1 MHIHILGI
9 CGTFMTGIAT
19 LAQSLGHEVTGSDT
33 NFYPPMSNHLENMKI
48 EVTKNYGSSQLKNK
62 PDQVIV
68 GNVMTRGHEVIES
81 LLDSHIPF
89 TSGPQWLYEN
99 ILREKYVLAVTGTHG
114 KTTTTSMLSWILE
127 DNNYRPS
134 FLIGG
139 APRNFDSSARLTTS
153 EFFVIEGDEY
163 DSAFFDKRPKFIH
176 YHPKISIINNI
187 EFDHADIYND
197 LKEIIF
203 QFHQLIRLVP
213 SNGKIIYN
221 GDDKNTADL
230 IDFGRWCNAESY
242 GSHSDSEWKADFGS
256 RNNIEIYH
264 KDFDHYSSDWL
275 LKGSYNKENALS
287 AIIAA
292 NTIGISPD
300 KSLDSLKRFSGVKR
314 RFELLG
320 NFNGLVIYDDFA
332 HHPTS
337 IKKTLDD
344 IAELYPD
351 KNVSVSIELRSN
363 TMRRGIHNDHLMGFM
378 KPLNH
383 VTFLSSTEIAYQIKD
398 HADFN
403 EETMHVFDSPN
414 NLASHLLSEFNSDVV
429 HVFLSNADFMGAKE
443 QVMSTLRK
451 E

>member
-1 MHIHILGI
+1 
-9 CGTFMTGIAT
+9 MTGIAT

-33 NFYPPMSNHLENMKI
+33 NFYPPMSDHLENMKI
-48 EVTKNYGSSQLKNK
+48 EVTKHYRSSQLKNK

-68 GNVMTRGHEVIES
+68 GNIMTRGHEVIES
-81 LLDSHIPF
+81 LLDSNVPF

-99 ILREKYVLAVTGTHG
+99 ILREKYVIAVTGTHG

-127 DNNYRPS
+127 DNNFCPS

-139 APRNFDSSARLTTS
+139 APRDFDSSARLTAS
-153 EFFVIEGDEY
+153 KFFVIEGDEY

-176 YHPKISIINNI
+176 YHPKICIINNI
-187 EFDHADIYND
+187 EFDHADIYKD
-197 LKEIIF
+197 LNEIIF

-221 GDDKNTADL
+221 GNDKNTADL
-230 IDFGRWCNAESY
+230 IDFGRWCNTESY

-256 RNNIEIYH
+256 RDNIEIYH
-264 KDFDHYSSDWL
+264 NDFDHYSSDWL

-351 KNVSVSIELRSN
+351 KIISVSIELRSN
-363 TMRRGIHNDHLMGFM
+363 TMRQGIHNDHLLRFM
-378 KPLNH
+378 KPLKH
-383 VTFLSSTEIAYQIKD
+383 VTFLSSSEIASKISS
-398 HADFN
+398 HPDFDDK
-403 EETMHVFDSPN
+403 TMHVFDSPN
-414 NLASHLLSEFNSDVV
+414 NLASYLLSKFNSDVV
-429 HVFLSNADFMGAKE
+429 HVFLSNGDFMGAKE
-443 QVMSTLRK
+443 QVMSKLRK
-451 E
+451 K

>member
-1 MHIHILGI
+1 
-9 CGTFMTGIAT
+9 MTGIAT

-33 NFYPPMSNHLENMKI
+33 NFYPPMSDHLENMKI
-48 EVTKNYGSSQLKNK
+48 EVTKHYRSSQLKNK

-68 GNVMTRGHEVIES
+68 GNIMTRGHEVIES
-81 LLDSHIPF
+81 LLDSNIPF

-99 ILREKYVLAVTGTHG
+99 ILREKYVIAVTGTHG

-127 DNNYRPS
+127 DNNFCPS

-139 APRNFDSSARLTTS
+139 APRDFDSSARLTAS
-153 EFFVIEGDEY
+153 KFFVIEGDEY

-176 YHPKISIINNI
+176 YHPKICIINNI
-187 EFDHADIYND
+187 EFDHADIYKD
-197 LKEIIF
+197 LNEIIF

-221 GDDKNTADL
+221 SNDKNTADL
-230 IDFGRWCNAESY
+230 IDFGRWCNTESY

-256 RNNIEIYH
+256 RDNIEIYH
-264 KDFDHYSSDWL
+264 NDFDRYSSDWL

-351 KNVSVSIELRSN
+351 KIVSVSIELRSN
-363 TMRRGIHNDHLMGFM
+363 TMRRGIHNDHLLRFM
-378 KPLNH
+378 KPLKH
-383 VTFLSSTEIAYQIKD
+383 VTFLSSTEIVSKIRR
-398 HADFN
+398 HADFDD
-403 EETMHVFDSPN
+403 ETMHVFDSPN
-414 NLASHLLSEFNSDVV
+414 NLASYLLSKFNSDVV
-429 HVFLSNADFMGAKE
+429 HVFLSNGDFMGAKE
-443 QVMSTLRK
+443 QVMSKLRK
-451 E
+451 K

>member
-139 APRNFDSSARLTTS
+139 APRDFDSSARLTAS
-153 EFFVIEGDEY
+153 KFFVIEGDEY

-187 EFDHADIYND
+187 EFDHADIYKD

-230 IDFGRWCNAESY
+230 IDFRHWCNTESY

-256 RNNIEIYH
+256 RDNIEIYH
-264 KDFDHYSSDWL
+264 NDFDRYSSDWL

>member
-1 MHIHILGI
+1 
-9 CGTFMTGIAT
+9 
-19 LAQSLGHEVTGSDT
+19 
-33 NFYPPMSNHLENMKI
+33 MSNHLENMKI
-48 EVTKNYGSSQLKNK
+48 KVTKHYQSSQLKNK

-81 LLDSHIPF
+81 LLDSNIPF

-99 ILREKYVLAVTGTHG
+99 ILREKYVIAVTGTHG

-139 APRNFDSSARLTTS
+139 APRNFNSSARLTNS

-187 EFDHADIYND
+187 EFDHADIYKN

-230 IDFGRWCNAESY
+230 IDFGHWCNTESY
-242 GSHSDSEWKADFGS
+242 GSQSDCEWKADIIS
-256 RNNIEIYH
+256 KNNIEIHH

-320 NFNGLVIYDDFA
+320 NFNGLIIFDDFA

-344 IAELYPD
+344 IVGLYPG
-351 KNVSVSIELRSN
+351 KNISVSVEMLSN
-363 TMRRGIHNDHLMGFM
+363 TMRQGIHNDHLLGYL
-378 KPLNH
+378 KSLDH
-383 VTFLSSTEIAYQIKD
+383 VTFLSSNAIVSQIRS
-398 HADFN
+398 HTDFN
-403 EETMHVFDSPN
+403 NETMHVFDSPDD
-414 NLASHLLSEFNSDVV
+414 LTSHLFSMFNSDVV
-429 HVFLSNADFMGAKE
+429 HVFLSNGDFMGAKE
-443 QVMSTLRK
+443 AVMSRLRK

>member
-99 ILREKYVLAVTGTHG
+99 ILREKYVIAVTGTHG

-127 DNNYRPS
+127 DNNYHPS

-139 APRNFDSSARLTTS
+139 APRNFDSSARLTNS

-187 EFDHADIYND
+187 EFDHADIYKN

-221 GDDKNTADL
+221 GDEKNTVDL
-230 IDFGRWCNAESY
+230 IDLGHWCNKESY
-242 GSHSDSEWKADFGS
+242 GSSSDCEWRADIRS
-256 RNNIEIYH
+256 RNNIEIYQQ
-264 KDFDHYSSDWL
+264 DFDHYSSDWL

-320 NFNGLVIYDDFA
+320 NFNGLIIYDDFA

-351 KNVSVSIELRSN
+351 KNISVSIEMRSN
-363 TMRRGIHNDHLMGFM
+363 TMKQGIHNDHLLEFM
-378 KPLNH
+378 KPLKH
-383 VTFLSSTEIAYQIKD
+383 VTFLSSTEIASKIRSN
-398 HADFN
+398 ADFN
-403 EETMHVFDSPN
+403 GETMHVFDSPN

-429 HVFLSNADFMGAKE
+429 HVFLSNGDFMGAKE
-443 QVMSTLRK
+443 QVMSKLRK

>member
-264 KDFDHYSSDWL
+264 KDFDHYSSEWL

>member
-99 ILREKYVLAVTGTHG
+99 ILREKYVIAVTGTHG

-187 EFDHADIYND
+187 EFDHADIYKD

-213 SNGKIIYN
+213 NNGKIIYN

-230 IDFGRWCNAESY
+230 IDFGHWCNAESY

-320 NFNGLVIYDDFA
+320 KFNGLVIYDDFA

-414 NLASHLLSEFNSDVV
+414 NLASHLLSKFNSDVV

>member
-1 MHIHILGI
+1 M
-9 CGTFMTGIAT
+9 
-19 LAQSLGHEVTGSDT
+19 
-33 NFYPPMSNHLENMKI
+33 Y
-48 EVTKNYGSSQLKNK
+48 
-62 PDQVIV
+62 
-68 GNVMTRGHEVIES
+68 
-81 LLDSHIPF
+81 
-89 TSGPQWLYEN
+89 
-99 ILREKYVLAVTGTHG
+99 
-114 KTTTTSMLSWILE
+114 
-127 DNNYRPS
+127 
-134 FLIGG
+134 
-139 APRNFDSSARLTTS
+139 
-153 EFFVIEGDEY
+153 
-163 DSAFFDKRPKFIH
+163 KRQ
-176 YHPKISIINNI
+176 
-187 EFDHADIYND
+187 EFDHADIYKD

-230 IDFGRWCNAESY
+230 IDFGHWCNTESY
-242 GSHSDSEWKADFGS
+242 GSHPDSEWKADFGS
-256 RNNIEIYH
+256 RDNIEIYH
-264 KDFDHYSSDWL
+264 NDFDHYSSDWL

>member
-1 MHIHILGI
+1 
-9 CGTFMTGIAT
+9 MTGIAT
-19 LAQSLGHEVTGSDT
+19 LAQSLGHEITGSDT

-48 EVTKNYGSSQLKNK
+48 KVTKHYQSSQLKNK

-81 LLDSHIPF
+81 LLDSNIPF

-99 ILREKYVLAVTGTHG
+99 ILREKYVIAVTGTHG

-139 APRNFDSSARLTTS
+139 APRNFNSSARLTNS

-187 EFDHADIYND
+187 EFDHADIYKN

-230 IDFGRWCNAESY
+230 IDFGHWCNTESY
-242 GSHSDSEWKADFGS
+242 GSQSDCEWKADIIS
-256 RNNIEIYH
+256 KNNIEIHH

-320 NFNGLVIYDDFA
+320 NFNGLIIFDDFA

-344 IAELYPD
+344 IVGLYPG
-351 KNVSVSIELRSN
+351 KNISVSVEMLSN
-363 TMRRGIHNDHLMGFM
+363 TMRQGIHNDHLLGYL
-378 KPLNH
+378 KSLDH
-383 VTFLSSTEIAYQIKD
+383 VTFLSSNAIVSQIRS
-398 HADFN
+398 HTDFN
-403 EETMHVFDSPN
+403 NETMHVFDSPDD
-414 NLASHLLSEFNSDVV
+414 LTSHLFSMFNSDVV
-429 HVFLSNADFMGAKE
+429 HVFLSNGDFMGAKE
-443 QVMSTLRK
+443 AVISRLRK

>member
-99 ILREKYVLAVTGTHG
+99 ILREKYVIAVTGTHG

-127 DNNYRPS
+127 DNNYHPS

-139 APRNFDSSARLTTS
+139 APRNFDSSARLTNS

-187 EFDHADIYND
+187 EFDHADIYKN

-221 GDDKNTADL
+221 GDEKNTVDL
-230 IDFGRWCNAESY
+230 IDLGHWCNKESY
-242 GSHSDSEWKADFGS
+242 GSSSDCEWRADIRS
-256 RNNIEIYH
+256 RNNIEIYQQ
-264 KDFDHYSSDWL
+264 DFDHYSSDWL

-320 NFNGLVIYDDFA
+320 NFNGLIIYDDFA

-351 KNVSVSIELRSN
+351 KNISVSIEMRSN
-363 TMRRGIHNDHLMGFM
+363 TMKQGIHNDHLLEFM
-378 KPLNH
+378 KPLKH
-383 VTFLSSTEIAYQIKD
+383 VTFLSSTEIASKIRSN
-398 HADFN
+398 ADFN
-403 EETMHVFDSPN
+403 SETMHVFDSPN
-414 NLASHLLSEFNSDVV
+414 NLASHLLSEFNSDAV
-429 HVFLSNADFMGAKE
+429 HVFLSNGDFMGAKE
-443 QVMSTLRK
+443 QVISRLRK
-451 E
+451 G

>member
-33 NFYPPMSNHLENMKI
+33 NFYPPMSDHLENMKI
-48 EVTKNYGSSQLKNK
+48 EVTKHYGSSQLKNK

-68 GNVMTRGHEVIES
+68 GNIMTRGHEVIEN
-81 LLDSHIPF
+81 LLDSNIPF

-99 ILREKYVLAVTGTHG
+99 ILREKYVIAVTGTHG

-139 APRNFDSSARLTTS
+139 APRDFDSSARLTAS
-153 EFFVIEGDEY
+153 KFFVIEGDEY

-176 YHPKISIINNI
+176 YYPKISIINNI
-187 EFDHADIYND
+187 EFDHADIYKD
-197 LKEIIF
+197 LNEIIF

-221 GDDKNTADL
+221 GNDQNTADL
-230 IDFGRWCNAESY
+230 IDFGHWCNTESY

-256 RNNIEIYH
+256 RDNIEIYH
-264 KDFDHYSSDWL
+264 NDFDHYSSDWL

-351 KNVSVSIELRSN
+351 KIVSVSIELRSN
-363 TMRRGIHNDHLMGFM
+363 TMRRGIHNDNLLRFM
-378 KPLNH
+378 KPLKH
-383 VTFLSSTEIAYQIKD
+383 VTFLSSPEIASKIRR
-398 HADFN
+398 HNDFDD
-403 EETMHVFDSPN
+403 ETMHVFDSPN
-414 NLASHLLSEFNSDVV
+414 NLVSYLLSKFSSDVV
-429 HVFLSNADFMGAKE
+429 HVFLSNGDFMGAKE
-443 QVMSTLRK
+443 QVMSKLRK
-451 E
+451 K

>member
-1 MHIHILGI
+1 
-9 CGTFMTGIAT
+9 MTGIAT

-33 NFYPPMSNHLENMKI
+33 NFYPPMSDHLENMKI
-48 EVTKNYGSSQLKNK
+48 EVTKHYGSSQLKNK

-68 GNVMTRGHEVIES
+68 GNIMTRGHEVIES
-81 LLDSHIPF
+81 LLDSNIPF

-99 ILREKYVLAVTGTHG
+99 ILREKYVIAVTGTHG

-139 APRNFDSSARLTTS
+139 APRDFDSSARLTAS
-153 EFFVIEGDEY
+153 KFFVIEGDEY

-176 YHPKISIINNI
+176 YYPKISIINNI
-187 EFDHADIYND
+187 EFDHADIYKD
-197 LKEIIF
+197 LNEIIF

-221 GDDKNTADL
+221 GDDKNIADL
-230 IDFGRWCNAESY
+230 IDFGHWCNTESY

-256 RNNIEIYH
+256 RDNIEIYH
-264 KDFDHYSSDWL
+264 NDFDHYSSDWL
-275 LKGSYNKENALS
+275 LKGSYNKQNALS

-351 KNVSVSIELRSN
+351 KIVSVSIELRSN
-363 TMRRGIHNDHLMGFM
+363 TMRRGIHNDNLLRFM
-378 KPLNH
+378 KPLKH
-383 VTFLSSTEIAYQIKD
+383 VTFLSSPEIASKIRR
-398 HADFN
+398 HNDFDD
-403 EETMHVFDSPN
+403 ETMHVFDSPN
-414 NLASHLLSEFNSDVV
+414 NLVSYLLSKFSSDVV
-429 HVFLSNADFMGAKE
+429 HVFLSNGDFMGAKE
-443 QVMSTLRK
+443 QVMSKLRK
-451 E
+451 K

>member
-33 NFYPPMSNHLENMKI
+33 NFYPPMSNHLENMSI
-48 EVTKNYGSSQLKNK
+48 EVTKHYRSSQLKNK

-81 LLDSHIPF
+81 LLDSNIPF

-99 ILREKYVLAVTGTHG
+99 ILREKYVIAVTGTHG

-127 DNNYRPS
+127 DNNYHPS

-139 APRNFDSSARLTTS
+139 APRNFDSSARLTNS

-187 EFDHADIYND
+187 EYDHADIYKN

-221 GDDKNTADL
+221 GDDKNTVDL
-230 IDFGRWCNAESY
+230 IDFGRWCNTESY
-242 GSHSDSEWKADFGS
+242 GSNSDCEWKADIGS
-256 RNNIEIYH
+256 RDNIEIYH

-275 LKGSYNKENALS
+275 LKGSYNKDNALS

-320 NFNGLVIYDDFA
+320 NFNGLVIFDDFA

-351 KNVSVSIELRSN
+351 KNVSVSVEMCSN
-363 TMRRGIHNDHLMGFM
+363 TMRQGIHNDHLLGYL
-378 KPLNH
+378 KSLDH
-383 VTFLSSTEIAYQIKD
+383 VTFLSSNEIASQFRN

-403 EETMHVFDSPN
+403 DETMHVFDSPDD
-414 NLASHLLSEFNSDVV
+414 LTSHLFSMFNSDVV
-429 HVFLSNADFMGAKE
+429 HVFLSNGDFMGAKE
-443 QVMSTLRK
+443 TVMSRLRK

>member
-1 MHIHILGI
+1 
-9 CGTFMTGIAT
+9 MTGIAT
-19 LAQSLGHEVTGSDT
+19 LARSLGHEVTGSDT
-33 NFYPPMSNHLENMKI
+33 NFYPPMSNYLENMNI
-48 EVTKNYGSSQLKNK
+48 EVTKHYGSSQLKNK

-68 GNVMTRGHEVIES
+68 GNVMTRGHDVIES
-81 LLDSHIPF
+81 LLDSYIPF
-89 TSGPQWLYEN
+89 TSGPQWLNEN
-99 ILREKYVLAVTGTHG
+99 ILREKYVIAVTGTHG
-114 KTTTTSMLSWILE
+114 KTSTSSMLSWILE
-127 DNNYRPS
+127 DNNYHPS

-139 APRNFDSSARLTTS
+139 APRNFDSSARLTNS

-176 YHPKISIINNI
+176 YRPKIGVINNI
-187 EFDHADIYND
+187 EFDHADIYKN
-197 LKEIIF
+197 LKEITF
-203 QFHQLIRLVP
+203 QFHQLIRLIP

-221 GDDKNTADL
+221 GDDKNTVDL
-230 IDFGRWCNAESY
+230 IDFGHWCDTESY
-242 GSHSDSEWKADFGS
+242 GSRSDCEWRADIGS
-256 RNNIEIYH
+256 RNKIEIYH
-264 KDFDHYSSDWL
+264 KDFNHFSSDWL

-337 IKKTLDD
+337 IRKTLVD

-351 KNVSVSIELRSN
+351 KNVSVSIEMRSN
-363 TMRRGIHNDHLMGFM
+363 TMKQGIHNDHLLGFM
-378 KPLNH
+378 KSLKH
-383 VTFLSSTEIAYQIKD
+383 VTFLSSTDIVNQIKN

-403 EETMHVFDSPN
+403 DETMHAFDSPS
-414 NLASHLLSEFNSDVV
+414 NLVSHLLSALNSDVV
-429 HVFLSNADFMGAKE
+429 HVFLSNGDFMGAKE
-443 QVMSTLRK
+443 QVMSKLRK
-451 E
+451 K

>member
-1 MHIHILGI
+1 
-9 CGTFMTGIAT
+9 MTGIAT

-33 NFYPPMSNHLENMKI
+33 NFYPPMSDHLENMKI
-48 EVTKNYGSSQLKNK
+48 EVTKHYRSSQLKNK

-68 GNVMTRGHEVIES
+68 GNIMTRGHEVIES
-81 LLDSHIPF
+81 LLDSNIPF

-99 ILREKYVLAVTGTHG
+99 ILREKYVIAVTGTHG

-127 DNNYRPS
+127 DNNFCPS

-139 APRNFDSSARLTTS
+139 APRDFDSSARLTAS
-153 EFFVIEGDEY
+153 KFFVIEGDEY
-163 DSAFFDKRPKFIH
+163 DRAFFDKRPKFIH
-176 YHPKISIINNI
+176 YHPKICIINNI
-187 EFDHADIYND
+187 EFDHADIYKD
-197 LKEIIF
+197 LNEIIF

-221 GDDKNTADL
+221 SNDKNTADL
-230 IDFGRWCNAESY
+230 IDFGRWCNTESY

-256 RNNIEIYH
+256 RDNIEIYH
-264 KDFDHYSSDWL
+264 NDFDRYSSDWL

-351 KNVSVSIELRSN
+351 KIISVSIELRSN
-363 TMRRGIHNDHLMGFM
+363 TMRRGIHNDHLLRFM
-378 KPLNH
+378 KPLKH
-383 VTFLSSTEIAYQIKD
+383 VTFLSSTTEIASKISS
-398 HADFN
+398 HTDFDDKA
-403 EETMHVFDSPN
+403 MHVFDSPN
-414 NLASHLLSEFNSDVV
+414 NLASHLLSEFSSDVV
-429 HVFLSNADFMGAKE
+429 HVFLSNGDFMGAKE
-443 QVMSTLRK
+443 QVMSKLRK
-451 E
+451 K

>member
-1 MHIHILGI
+1 
-9 CGTFMTGIAT
+9 MTGIAT

-99 ILREKYVLAVTGTHG
+99 ILREKYVIAVTGTHG

-127 DNNYRPS
+127 DNNYHPS

-139 APRNFDSSARLTTS
+139 APRNFDSSARLANS

-187 EFDHADIYND
+187 EFDHADIYKD

-230 IDFGRWCNAESY
+230 INSGHWCNTESY
-242 GSHSDSEWKADFGS
+242 GSHSDFDWKADFEN
-256 RNNIEIYH
+256 RDNIEICH
-264 KDFDHYSSDWL
+264 NDFDHYSSDWL

-314 RFELLG
+314 RFEILG
-320 NFNGLVIYDDFA
+320 NFNGLIIYDDFA

-351 KNVSVSIELRSN
+351 KNISVSIEMRSN
-363 TMRRGIHNDHLMGFM
+363 TMKQGIHNDHLLEFM
-378 KPLNH
+378 KPLKH
-383 VTFLSSTEIAYQIKD
+383 VTFLSSTEIASKIRSN
-398 HADFN
+398 ADFN
-403 EETMHVFDSPN
+403 VETMHVFDSPN

-429 HVFLSNADFMGAKE
+429 HVFLSNGDFMGAKE
-443 QVMSTLRK
+443 QVMSRLRK
-451 E
+451 G

>member
-1 MHIHILGI
+1 
-9 CGTFMTGIAT
+9 MTGIAT

-33 NFYPPMSNHLENMKI
+33 NFYPPMCNHLENMSI
-48 EVTKNYGSSQLKNK
+48 EVTKHYRSSQLKNK

-81 LLDSHIPF
+81 LLDSNIPF

-99 ILREKYVLAVTGTHG
+99 ILREKYVIAVTGTHG

-127 DNNYRPS
+127 DNNYQPS

-139 APRNFDSSARLTTS
+139 APRNFDSSARLTNS

-187 EFDHADIYND
+187 EFDHADIYKN

-221 GDDKNTADL
+221 GDDKNTVDL
-230 IDFGRWCNAESY
+230 IDFGHWCNTESY
-242 GSHSDSEWKADFGS
+242 GSNSDCEWKADIGS
-256 RNNIEIYH
+256 RDNIEIYH

-287 AIIAA
+287 AIMAA

-320 NFNGLVIYDDFA
+320 NFNGLVIFDDFA

-351 KNVSVSIELRSN
+351 KNVSVSVEMCSN
-363 TMRRGIHNDHLMGFM
+363 TMRQGIHNDHLLGYL
-378 KPLNH
+378 KSLDH
-383 VTFLSSTEIAYQIKD
+383 VTFLSSNSIAAQLRS

-403 EETMHVFDSPN
+403 DEIMHVFDSPDD
-414 NLASHLLSEFNSDVV
+414 LTSHLFSMFNSDVV
-429 HVFLSNADFMGAKE
+429 HVFLSNGDFMGAKE
-443 QVMSTLRK
+443 TVMSRLRK

>member
-1 MHIHILGI
+1 
-9 CGTFMTGIAT
+9 
-19 LAQSLGHEVTGSDT
+19 
-33 NFYPPMSNHLENMKI
+33 
-48 EVTKNYGSSQLKNK
+48 
-62 PDQVIV
+62 
-68 GNVMTRGHEVIES
+68 
-81 LLDSHIPF
+81 
-89 TSGPQWLYEN
+89 
-99 ILREKYVLAVTGTHG
+99 
-114 KTTTTSMLSWILE
+114 MLSWILE

-139 APRNFDSSARLTTS
+139 APRNFDSSARLTNS

-163 DSAFFDKRPKFIH
+163 DCAFFDKRPKFIH
-176 YHPKISIINNI
+176 YRPKISVINNI
-187 EFDHADIYND
+187 EFDHADIYKD

-221 GDDKNTADL
+221 GDDKNTVDL
-230 IDFGRWCNAESY
+230 IDFGHWCNTESY
-242 GSHSDSEWKADFGS
+242 GSHSDCEWKADFGN

-264 KDFDHYSSDWL
+264 KDFNHFSSDWL

-351 KNVSVSIELRSN
+351 KNVSVSIEMRSN
-363 TMRRGIHNDHLMGFM
+363 TMRQGIHNDHLLGFM
-378 KPLNH
+378 KSLKH
-383 VTFLSSTEIAYQIKD
+383 VTFLSSTEIASQIRS
-398 HADFN
+398 HTDFDG
-403 EETMHVFDSPN
+403 ETMHVFDSPN

-429 HVFLSNADFMGAKE
+429 HVFLSNGDFMGTKE
-443 QVMSTLRK
+443 QVMSKLRK